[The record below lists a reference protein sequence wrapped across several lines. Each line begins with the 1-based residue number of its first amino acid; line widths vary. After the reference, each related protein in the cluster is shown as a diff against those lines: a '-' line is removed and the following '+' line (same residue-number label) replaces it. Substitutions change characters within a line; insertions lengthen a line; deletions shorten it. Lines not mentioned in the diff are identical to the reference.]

1 MTNCVGMILAG
12 GQGSRLGALTK
23 DVAKP
28 AVPFGGKYRI
38 IDFALSNCTHS
49 GIEAVGVLTQYQPLE
64 LNTYIGNGVPW
75 DLDRN
80 YGGVYVL
87 PPYVKAEKGEWYKGT
102 ANAIYQNISF
112 IEQFSPNY
120 VLIMSGDHIYK
131 MDYAKMLK
139 AHIAAG
145 AEATVAV
152 MPVPWEEAP
161 RFGIMNVDD
170 ENRILEFEE
179 KPKEPKSNLASM
191 GIYIFNWQTLK
202 KYLIVDE
209 KNPRSENDFGKNI
222 IPQMLKMNEKMCAYH
237 YEDYWRDVGTIQ
249 SLWEAHMDMLTDPP
263 LLEINDPKW
272 RIFSRNPVK
281 PPHYI
286 STNAELK
293 NCCITEGCYIAGTIE
308 HSVLSEG
315 VDVGDGAIIRDSVIM
330 PNAVI
335 GAGAVIEKAI
345 VGPNAVIGAGAV
357 IGVNES
363 ENNPYASAMCTD
375 GIVLLQ
381 GGITIAPNTEIFK
394 GAMVEADI
402 TYDEA
407 ATEESNQGGA
417 DL

>member
-102 ANAIYQNISF
+102 ANAIYQNIGF
-112 IEQFSPNY
+112 IEQFNPNY

-131 MDYAKMLK
+131 MDYSKMLK
-139 AHIAAG
+139 AHVAAE

-152 MPVPWEEAP
+152 MPVPWEEAS
-161 RFGIMNVDD
+161 RFGIMNVD
-170 ENRILEFEE
+170 EESRIVEFEE

-209 KNPRSENDFGKNI
+209 NNPRSENDFGKNI
-222 IPQMLKMNEKMCAYH
+222 IPQMLTKGEKMYAYH

-249 SLWEAHMDMLTDPP
+249 SLWEAHMDMLSDPP
-263 LLEINDPKW
+263 LLDINDPQW
-272 RIFSRNPVK
+272 RIF
-281 PPHYI
+281 
-286 STNAELK
+286 
-293 NCCITEGCYIAGTIE
+293 
-308 HSVLSEG
+308 
-315 VDVGDGAIIRDSVIM
+315 
-330 PNAVI
+330 
-335 GAGAVIEKAI
+335 
-345 VGPNAVIGAGAV
+345 
-357 IGVNES
+357 
-363 ENNPYASAMCTD
+363 
-375 GIVLLQ
+375 
-381 GGITIAPNTEIFK
+381 
-394 GAMVEADI
+394 
-402 TYDEA
+402 
-407 ATEESNQGGA
+407 
-417 DL
+417 